1 MHGKKRMRSASN
13 VKHERKQKNGKGLLY
28 TVKAFGLCKNGL
40 PIKVDSS
47 WTAEEV
53 EEHNELDWLWMR
65 IGQGGARMVG
75 NDLAKTPREG
85 DNGTEDWIE
94 ERRLE
99 DEVHEGHKKCNR
111 LCELEM

>member
-1 MHGKKRMRSASN
+1 ML
-13 VKHERKQKNGKGLLY
+13 QNGMP
-28 TVKAFGLCKNGL
+28 F
-40 PIKVDSS
+40 KVDSS
-47 WTAEEV
+47 WSAEEV
-53 EEHNELDWLWMR
+53 ELLNAADWLWMR
-65 IGQGGARMVG
+65 IVQGEARMVG

-94 ERRLE
+94 ERRLD

>member
-13 VKHERKQKNGKGLLY
+13 VKHERKQENGKELLY

-40 PIKVDSS
+40 PIKLESS

-53 EEHNELDWLWMR
+53 EEHNEVDCLWMR

-85 DNGTEDWIE
+85 DNGTEYWIE
-94 ERRLE
+94 ERRVD
-99 DEVHEGHKKCNR
+99 DEVHEGYR
-111 LCELEM
+111 